1 MFNKIL
7 KLFLIIGG
15 INWLLVGLM
24 KINLVEMLFGAM
36 PILVTIVYVIVGI
49 AAVME
54 LLAFFKK

>member
-24 KINLVEMLFGAM
+24 KTNLVEMLFGTIPM
-36 PILVTIVYVIVGI
+36 LVTIVYVIVGI
-49 AAVME
+49 AAIFE
-54 LLAFFKK
+54 LLEFFKK